1 MAKKDQ
7 SGRILTP
14 AELSVFCAQIA
25 MMLSSG
31 LALYDG
37 AEALARSHRGSAAGE
52 IYESVSRG
60 VTATGSLHEA
70 LKADGRWPNYLVEM
84 TAVGE
89 RTGRLEEIMDGL
101 AKYYDREGRIR
112 RAIAGAVTYPM
123 VLGGMMLLIVAVMLT
138 LVLPVFRRVLAN
150 MGLEAA
156 AEGGGLMRAGAAI
169 GWAVLILV
177 GAALIAAAVCCI
189 LMKTGAREKV
199 LAALRRLFPAVNKIS
214 GRLAASRA
222 ASVLSIMLSGGF
234 PLDEALEMT
243 PSVLDDETAKR
254 EIGEVR
260 ERMENGCAFED
271 AVSQTKLFDEVY
283 NCMIR
288 LGCEVGR
295 TDSVMERIA
304 KDYEEQAED
313 GVARLVSIIEPTLV
327 AALSVIIGAMLLS
340 VMLPMAGVISGIL

>member
-1 MAKKDQ
+1 MARTNQ
-7 SGRILTP
+7 SGRILPP
-14 AELSVFCAQIA
+14 AELSGFCAQIA

-37 AEALARSHRGSAAGE
+37 VEALARSHRGSAAGE
-52 IYESVSRG
+52 LYEAVSRG
-60 VTATGSLHEA
+60 VTETGSLHEA

-101 AKYYDREGRIR
+101 ARYYDREGRIR

-123 VLGGMMLLIVAVMLT
+123 VLGGMMLLIVVAMLT

-150 MGLEAA
+150 MGFEAA
-156 AEGGGLMRAGAAI
+156 AGGGGLMEAGAAI
-169 GWAVLILV
+169 GWAVLVLV
-177 GAALIAAAVCCI
+177 GAALAGAAACCI
-189 LMKTGAREKV
+189 LLRTGAREKV
-199 LAALRRLFPAVNKIS
+199 LAFVRRLFPAANKIS
-214 GRLAASRA
+214 YRLAASRV

-243 PSVLDDETAKR
+243 PSVLDDEVAKR
-254 EIGEVR
+254 EIGDVR
-260 ERMENGCAFED
+260 DRIENGCPFEE
-271 AVSQTKLFDEVY
+271 AVTQTKLFDEVY

-304 KDYEEQAED
+304 RDYEEQVED
-313 GVARLVSIIEPTLV
+313 SVARLVSIIEPTLV

-340 VMLPMAGVISGIL
+340 VMLPMAGVISSIL